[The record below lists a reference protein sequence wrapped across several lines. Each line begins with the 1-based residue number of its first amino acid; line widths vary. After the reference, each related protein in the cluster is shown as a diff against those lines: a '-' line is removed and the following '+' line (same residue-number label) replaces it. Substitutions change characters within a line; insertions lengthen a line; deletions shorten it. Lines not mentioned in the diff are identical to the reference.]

1 MPIQYKQLLFVAALC
16 LLPVLT
22 HAVTRGD
29 AALQPFD
36 ATYKLKGWGV
46 LEIKRTVTL
55 SRENNLY
62 ILRSTNKAAGLASL
76 AGYGPVIEETKF
88 TISSGQIRPLTYS
101 NIDQSEISDLNDS
114 IEFDWVGQVARS
126 TRKGKTF
133 TMPLE
138 DGVLDPLTVELRVRL
153 DLENGLQVATYRVH
167 EVEEIRTYR
176 VSRLPIETIPVGGLS
191 FKSVHLVID
200 AGRKNRQ
207 LHYWLAPELAYLPVQ
222 LKQLHNGKVEARA
235 ILIGS
240 SLLP

>member
-1 MPIQYKQLLFVAALC
+1 MSAQYKQLLFVAALC
-16 LLPVLT
+16 LLPVVT
-22 HAVTRGD
+22 HAVTRDD

-36 ATYKLKGWGV
+36 STYKLKGWGI

-62 ILRSTNKAAGLASL
+62 ILRTTNKAAGLASL
-76 AGYGPVIEETKF
+76 TGYGPVIEETKF

-101 NIDQSEISDLNDS
+101 NFDQSEISGLNDS
-114 IEFDWVGQVARS
+114 IEFDWIGQVARS
-126 TRKGKTF
+126 KRKGKTF
-133 TMPLE
+133 TVPLE

-153 DLENGLQVATYRVH
+153 DLENGLQIATYRVH

-176 VSRLPIETIPVGGLS
+176 VSRRPLETIRAAGLQV
-191 FKSVHLVID
+191 KSVHLVID

-207 LHYWLAPELAYLPVQ
+207 LHYWLAPEFAYLPVQ
-222 LKQLHNGKVEARA
+222 LKQFHNGKVEARA
-235 ILIGS
+235 ILTGS

>member
-1 MPIQYKQLLFVAALC
+1 MSAQYKQLLFVAALC

-22 HAVTRGD
+22 HAVTRDD

-36 ATYKLKGWGV
+36 STYKLKGWGI
-46 LEIKRTVTL
+46 LEIKRTITL

-101 NIDQSEISDLNDS
+101 NFDQSEISGLNDS
-114 IEFDWVGQVARS
+114 IEFDWAGQVAQS
-126 TRKGKTF
+126 KRKGKTF
-133 TMPLE
+133 TVPLE

-176 VSRLPIETIPVGGLS
+176 VSRLPLETIRAAGLQ

-207 LHYWLAPELAYLPVQ
+207 LHYWLAPELAHLPVQ
-222 LKQLHNGKVEARA
+222 LKQFHNDKVEARA
-235 ILIGS
+235 VLIES

>member
-1 MPIQYKQLLFVAALC
+1 MSAKYKQLLFVAALC

-22 HAVTRGD
+22 HAVTRDD

-36 ATYKLKGWGV
+36 STYKLKGWGI
-46 LEIKRTVTL
+46 LAIERTVTL

-62 ILRSTNKAAGLASL
+62 TLRSTNKATGLASL
-76 AGYGPVIEETKF
+76 TGYGPIIEEAKF

-101 NIDQSEISDLNDS
+101 NVDQSEISGLNDS
-114 IEFDWVGQVARS
+114 IEFDWTSKVARS
-126 TRKGKTF
+126 KRGGKTF
-133 TMPLE
+133 SVPLE
-138 DGVLDPLTVELRVRL
+138 DDVLDPLTVELRARL
-153 DLENGLQVATYRVH
+153 DLESGSQVATYRVH

-176 VSRLPIETIPVGGLS
+176 ISRLPPETIRAAGLQ

-200 AGRKNRQ
+200 AGRKDRQ

-222 LKQLHNGKVEARA
+222 LKQLHNGEVEARA

>member
-1 MPIQYKQLLFVAALC
+1 MSAQYKQLLFVAALC

-22 HAVTRGD
+22 HAVTRDD
-29 AALQPFD
+29 AALQPFTS
-36 ATYKLKGWGV
+36 TYKLKGWGI

-88 TISSGQIRPLTYS
+88 TISSGQIRPLTY
-101 NIDQSEISDLNDS
+101 NNVDQSEISGLNDS
-114 IEFDWVGQVARS
+114 IEFDWTGRVARS
-126 TRKGKTF
+126 TRRGKTF
-133 TMPLE
+133 SVPLE

-153 DLENGLQVATYRVH
+153 DLENELQVATYRVH

-176 VSRLPIETIPVGGLS
+176 VSRLPLETIRAAGLQ

-207 LHYWLAPELAYLPVQ
+207 LHYWLAPELAYLPIQ

>member
-1 MPIQYKQLLFVAALC
+1 MSAQYKQLLFVAALC
-16 LLPVLT
+16 LLPILT
-22 HAVTRGD
+22 HAVTRDD

-46 LEIKRTVTL
+46 LAIKRTVTL
-55 SRENNLY
+55 SREHNLY
-62 ILRSTNKAAGLASL
+62 TLRSTNKAAGLASL

-101 NIDQSEISDLNDS
+101 NIDRSEISGLNDS
-114 IEFDWVGQVARS
+114 IEFDWAGQVAQS
-126 TRKGKTF
+126 KRKGKTF
-133 TMPLE
+133 TVPLE

-153 DLENGLQVATYRVH
+153 DLENGLQLATYRVH
-167 EVEEIRTYR
+167 EAEGIRTYR
-176 VSRLPIETIPVGGLS
+176 VSRLPLETIRAAGLQ
-191 FKSVHLVID
+191 FKCVHLVID

-222 LKQLHNGKVEARA
+222 LQQLHNGKVEARA
-235 ILIGS
+235 ILIES

>member
-1 MPIQYKQLLFVAALC
+1 MSAQYKQLLFVAALC

-22 HAVTRGD
+22 YSVTRDD

-36 ATYKLKGWGV
+36 STYKLKGWGI
-46 LEIKRTVTL
+46 LEIERTVTL

-76 AGYGPVIEETKF
+76 TGYGPVIEEAKF

-101 NIDQSEISDLNDS
+101 NVDQSEISGLNDS
-114 IEFDWVGQVARS
+114 IEFDWASQVARS
-126 TRKGKTF
+126 KRRGKNF
-133 TMPLE
+133 TLPLE
-138 DGVLDPLTVELRVRL
+138 DGILDPLTVELRVRL

-176 VSRLPIETIPVGGLS
+176 VSRLPLETIRAAGLQY
-191 FKSVHLVID
+191 KSVHLVVD
-200 AGRKNRQ
+200 AGRKNRE
-207 LHYWLAPELAYLPVQ
+207 LHYWLAPELAYMPVQ
-222 LKQLHNGKVEARA
+222 LKQLHNGKLEARA
-235 ILIGS
+235 ILVGS